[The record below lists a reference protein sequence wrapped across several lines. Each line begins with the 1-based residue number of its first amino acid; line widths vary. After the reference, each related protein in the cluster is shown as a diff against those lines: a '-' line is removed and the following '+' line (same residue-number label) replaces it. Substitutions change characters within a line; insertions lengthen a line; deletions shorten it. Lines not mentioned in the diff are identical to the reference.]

1 MKTIK
6 RNTAVSFHTIFK
18 ELLDELCKT
27 EYIGII
33 YSHLFSLR
41 TEEELEEDLAYL
53 YTLYKGTD
61 SYWKKDSIDGWFA
74 IWHKSIRQC
83 DYFHNCFQTNTIEL
97 VTADER
103 ARFKFLG
110 HKVRTEG
117 YDKKDGKDP
126 NKLFNDEYSEYLKLS
141 SKIRREDAD
150 DSINGRLD
158 SMLWNL
164 VHVDQDNKLMK
175 LFRRTF
181 LTYEDKI

>member
-1 MKTIK
+1 MKTANK
-6 RNTAVSFHTIFK
+6 NTKVSFYTIFK
-18 ELLDELCKT
+18 ELLHEFGRS
-27 EYIGII
+27 ESIGNI
-33 YSHLFSLR
+33 YANLFSLR

-61 SYWKKDSIDGWFA
+61 SYWKKDSVDDWFA

-83 DYFHNCFQTNTIEL
+83 DYFHNCFQTNTVEL

-103 ARFKFLG
+103 AKFKFIG

-117 YDKKDGKDP
+117 YDKKNGKDP
-126 NKLFNDEYSEYLKLS
+126 NKLFNDEYNEYLNLH
-141 SKIRREDAD
+141 SKIRREDVD

-164 VHVDQDNKLMK
+164 VHVDEENKLMK